1 MEYTGDEDEDEED
14 MFIFCL
20 EGEKVIRKGKI
31 QFVQWQE
38 ECWLAQVQSFD
49 FWLGINVIAEKE
61 RSDFL
66 RAAVKVSSGRI
77 YESFLFL
84 NIYIYIYIF
93 FTLYFLRN
101 NTQGLQKN
109 CNKRINIFCQK

>member
-84 NIYIYIYIF
+84 NIYIYIYIYF
-93 FTLYFLRN
+93 FF
-101 NTQGLQKN
+101 
-109 CNKRINIFCQK
+109 FF